1 MADTKTTVKKVE
13 EAKVIEKTTIFKIAP
28 RATEK
33 SYAESQKRTYV
44 FSVPLFASKQQV
56 KEAVEGEFKVTV
68 TGIRVLTRKGK
79 KTRYSKGKHQYPG
92 TTFRRDHKFAYVT
105 VKEGDKI
112 PVFDDAN
119 EVAAE
124 GRSTSPATSAAASGA
139 RSATEEETK
148 KKSRKLKKEAKEA
161 KKAEKK
167 GDK

>member
-1 MADTKTTVKKVE
+1 MAEKTTVKKVE
-13 EAKVIEKTTIFKIAP
+13 EAKIVEKTTVFKIAA

-33 SYAESQKRTYV
+33 SYAESMKRTYV
-44 FSVPLFASKQQV
+44 FAVPLFASKQAIA
-56 KEAVEGEFKVTV
+56 KAVADEFKVTV
-68 TGIRVLTRKGK
+68 ESVRVLTRKGK

-112 PVFDDAN
+112 PVFQEEDA
-119 EVAAE
+119 E
-124 GRSTSPATSAAASGA
+124 P
-139 RSATEEETK
+139 
-148 KKSRKLKKEAKEA
+148 KKEDKKAEKAAKKEA

>member
-13 EAKVIEKTTIFKIAP
+13 EAKVIEKTTVFEIAP

-33 SYAESQKRTYV
+33 SYLESQKRTYV
-44 FSVPLFASKQQV
+44 FSVPLFASKQQIADAV
-56 KEAVEGEFKVTV
+56 KNEFKVTV
-68 TGIRVLTRKGK
+68 TSVRVLTRKGK

-112 PVFDDAN
+112 PVF
-119 EVAAE
+119 
-124 GRSTSPATSAAASGA
+124 
-139 RSATEEETK
+139 EEETK
-148 KKSRKLKKEAKEA
+148 EDKKADKKAEKAEKKAA